1 VNDFHFRLT
10 IFEDA
15 HPLAATCNAGVVV
28 RAVDDEGRETNY
40 YGVIK
45 DILELTFGEDKDL
58 RVVFI
63 YCDLFDP
70 THGTRENKYG
80 MLK

>member
-1 VNDFHFRLT
+1 M

-15 HPLAATCNAGVVV
+15 RPLAATCNTRVVV

-45 DILELTFGEDKDL
+45 YILELTFGSDKDL
-58 RVVFI
+58 RVVFF
-63 YCDLFDP
+63 YCD
-70 THGTRENKYG
+70 
-80 MLK
+80 